1 MKQKVIFFVLFA
13 IGTSIIATLN
23 AQTNYQLL
31 NNGFESW
38 ESTSNTSEPT
48 HWNSFGTSDG
58 AFSMLASSTHHY
70 RRDGH
75 RPGGTGA
82 YYLTLYTESYFGIK
96 ANGNMTTGR
105 VHAGAMSATSE
116 ENYNYTERSNSEHS
130 QPFVSTPDSMYV
142 WVSYYAESGES
153 EAQVEV
159 ILHGDNDFRAPND
172 LGNSSLYKARATA
185 RTTRTTSS
193 AYEMQWQQL
202 KVPFVYEGSSSIN
215 YVLVNMTTNREAGGG
230 HADDSISI
238 DDIEF
243 IYSAWLT
250 SISVDGEAVENFAK
264 DVFSYTVRVSD
275 TSQFSTA
282 VVDCVKE
289 VEDITLD
296 ISRERLNDSTLKV
309 SITTTA
315 EDGTTKQYKVFL
327 TTSISDEPIVAIGA
341 VDLNTFKVYPNPVE
355 KVMNVEADGV
365 VVINDIE
372 GREVKKMEC
381 HGHSSV
387 DVSTLPRGTYI
398 VRYNGM
404 SRKFI
409 KY

>member
-1 MKQKVIFFVLFA
+1 MKQKVIFFVLLA

-75 RPGGTGA
+75 RPGGAGA

-202 KVPFVYEGSSSIN
+202 KVPFV
-215 YVLVNMTTNREAGGG
+215 
-230 HADDSISI
+230 D
-238 DDIEF
+238 
-243 IYSAWLT
+243 
-250 SISVDGEAVENFAK
+250 
-264 DVFSYTVRVSD
+264 
-275 TSQFSTA
+275 
-282 VVDCVKE
+282 
-289 VEDITLD
+289 
-296 ISRERLNDSTLKV
+296 
-309 SITTTA
+309 
-315 EDGTTKQYKVFL
+315 
-327 TTSISDEPIVAIGA
+327 
-341 VDLNTFKVYPNPVE
+341 
-355 KVMNVEADGV
+355 
-365 VVINDIE
+365 
-372 GREVKKMEC
+372 
-381 HGHSSV
+381 
-387 DVSTLPRGTYI
+387 
-398 VRYNGM
+398 
-404 SRKFI
+404 
-409 KY
+409 

>member
-1 MKQKVIFFVLFA
+1 
-13 IGTSIIATLN
+13 
-23 AQTNYQLL
+23 
-31 NNGFESW
+31 
-38 ESTSNTSEPT
+38 
-48 HWNSFGTSDG
+48 
-58 AFSMLASSTHHY
+58 MLASSTHHY

-130 QPFVSTPDSMYV
+130 QQFVSTPDSMYV

-275 TSQFSTA
+275 TSQLSTA

-289 VEDITLD
+289 VADITLD
-296 ISRERLNDSTLKV
+296 ITRERLNDSTLKV

-327 TTSISDEPIVAIGA
+327 TTSISEEPIVAIGA

-381 HGHSSV
+381 HGQSSV